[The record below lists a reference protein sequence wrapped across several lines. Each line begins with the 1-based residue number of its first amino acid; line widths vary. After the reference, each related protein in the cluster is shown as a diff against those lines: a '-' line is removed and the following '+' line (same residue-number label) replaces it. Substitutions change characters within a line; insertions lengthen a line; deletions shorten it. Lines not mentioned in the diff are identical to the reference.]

1 MINNNLIADHIQQTD
16 AGRQPRPCDSL
27 CSDSSILSA
36 TAALF
41 PAESRTRMLRTPKRS
56 SYAPKRQSPRLR
68 LRSVLL
74 RLQRVAGQ
82 QSLLLR
88 LQRLPILRLSPPPRA
103 MTAALLPSSD
113 SSILSATAALLPAES
128 RTRMLRN
135 RVRIRGLRRMKKA
148 GQ

>member
-1 MINNNLIADHIQQTD
+1 
-16 AGRQPRPCDSL
+16 
-27 CSDSSILSA
+27 
-36 TAALF
+36 
-41 PAESRTRMLRTPKRS
+41 MLRTPKRS